1 MFKSLLQYWL
11 RILSKKILKKYK
23 PDIVGITGSVGKTS
37 SKEAIAMVLQNKFT
51 VRPSVKNYNNE
62 IGLPLAIIGVEKTPG
77 KSILGWAMVFLKAK
91 KLIFKRDKNYPE
103 ILVLEMGADKPGDIE
118 YLTEFAPCKVG
129 VLTFISHAH
138 TEFFKTLKKIAQEK
152 RIIISHLR
160 QDGFAVLNFD
170 NELVMQSAAI
180 TKAEVVTYG
189 FKEGADLRAT
199 DVNVLKDLPD
209 QMVVRAAGEQTSPPA
224 SLGEAERA
232 GWPTGLNFKVLY
244 KGSVVPVYLPGV
256 MAKSAISAALSG
268 LAVGT
273 IFGVNLVEG
282 AQALSK
288 LEGLP
293 GRMRLIPGIKNTL
306 IIDDTYNSSPEAA
319 KAAVETLAQVAL
331 KEGAERYAALGDM
344 LELGAE
350 TENAHRELGFKVA
363 ELGID
368 NLITVGE
375 AAKHIAES
383 AKEAGLDEH
392 RIASFADSR
401 EAGRFLQE
409 KLKPGDAVLA
419 KGSQGVRLEKLV
431 KEIMAEP
438 LLAEKLLVRQDK
450 CWLDKF

>member
-209 QMVVRAAGEQTSPPA
+209 QMVVRA
-224 SLGEAERA
+224 

-319 KAAVETLAQVAL
+319 KVAVEALAQVVV
-331 KEGAERYAALGDM
+331 KDGAERYAALGDM
-344 LELGAE
+344 LELGLE

-375 AAKHIAES
+375 AAKHTAQA

-392 RIASFADSR
+392 RVASFATSR
-401 EAGRFLQE
+401 EAGKFLQE

>member
-1 MFKSLLQYWL
+1 MLKSLLHYWL
-11 RILSKKILKKYK
+11 RFFSKKILNKYK

-37 SKEAIAMVLQNKFT
+37 SKEAIAAVLEKKFT
-51 VRPSVKNYNNE
+51 VRRSTKNYNNE
-62 IGLPLAIIGVEKTPG
+62 IGLPLTIIGVDKTPG
-77 KSILGWAMVFLKAK
+77 KSVWGWLAVILKAK

-138 TEFFKTLKKIAQEK
+138 TEFFKTIKKIAQEK

-170 NELVMQSAAI
+170 NELVMQSAGT

-199 DVNVLKDLPD
+199 DINILKD
-209 QMVVRAAGEQTSPPA
+209 EQT
-224 SLGEAERA
+224 
-232 GWPTGLNFKVLY
+232 GWSTGLNFKVLY
-244 KGSVVPVYLPGV
+244 KGSVVPVFLPGV
-256 MAKSAISAALSG
+256 IAKSAISAALSG

-319 KAAVETLAQVAL
+319 KSAVETLAQVEV
-331 KEGAERYAALGDM
+331 KYGAKRYAVLGDM
-344 LELGAE
+344 LELGTE
-350 TENAHRELGFKVA
+350 TENAHRELGFRVA

-368 NLITVGE
+368 NLITIGE
-375 AAKHIAES
+375 AAKHTAQA
-383 AKEAGLDEH
+383 AKEAGLDENA
-392 RIASFADSR
+392 IASFANSG

-409 KLKPGDAVLA
+409 KLKPGDVVLA
-419 KGSQGVRLEKLV
+419 KGSQGGRLEKLV
-431 KEIMAEP
+431 KEVMAEP
-438 LLAEKLLVRQDK
+438 LQAAKLLPRQGRE
-450 CWLDKF
+450 WE

>member
-11 RILSKKILKKYK
+11 RVLSKKILKKYK

-37 SKEAIAMVLQNKFT
+37 AKEAIAAVLQNKFT
-51 VRPSVKNYNNE
+51 VRRSTKNYNNE
-62 IGLPLAIIGVEKTPG
+62 IGLPLTIIGVDKTPG
-77 KSILGWAMVFLKAK
+77 KSIWGWVTVLLKAK
-91 KLIFKRDKNYPE
+91 KIILKRDKNYPE

-170 NELVMQSAAI
+170 NELVMQSVST

-189 FKEGADLRAT
+189 FKEGADLRVT
-199 DVNVLKDLPD
+199 DVNILKD
-209 QMVVRAAGEQTSPPA
+209 EQI
-224 SLGEAERA
+224 

-256 MAKSAISAALSG
+256 IAKSAISAALSG

-273 IFGVNLVEG
+273 VFGVNLVEG

-319 KAAVETLAQVAL
+319 KAALEALAQVAI
-331 KEGAERYAALGDM
+331 KDGAERYAVLGDM
-344 LELGAE
+344 LELGLE
-350 TENAHRELGFKVA
+350 TENFHRELGFKVA
-363 ELGID
+363 ELGVD

-375 AAKHIAES
+375 AAKYIAQA

-392 RIASFADSR
+392 RATSFANSR

-409 KLKPGDAVLA
+409 KLKEGDVVLA
-419 KGSQGVRLEKLV
+419 KGSQGGRLEKLV

-438 LLAEKLLVRQDK
+438 LLAHSLLARQSKEWQDK
-450 CWLDKF
+450 